1 MSYIWS
7 PAKKFGTWRR
17 LWLALAQA
25 QKELGL
31 DITDEQIDEMREHL
45 DDINFEKA
53 EELEKK
59 FRHDVMSHVHAFGEQ
74 CPKARPIIHLGATS
88 CFVADNTDV
97 IQLKEAM
104 ILTQQRLVTV
114 IECMEKFARKYRD
127 MPTLGFTHYQPAQLV
142 TVGKRCSLWLQ
153 NFVMDAETLDHLIK
167 TLPMR
172 GAKGTTGTQ
181 ASYLSLF
188 ENDGKKVRELD
199 RRVCALMGFKRALP
213 VTGQTYTRKIDFQVL
228 SALSGIAQSA
238 HKLAVDV
245 RLLMNLREAE
255 EPFGKSQIG
264 SSAMA
269 YKRNPMRSERICSL
283 ARYVISLTSNCA
295 NTHAN
300 QWFERTLDDSAN
312 RRVVLPEAFL
322 ALDVVLRIVHNV
334 MSGLTLWPKVIASH
348 IDAELPFMAT
358 EEILMACVKA
368 GGDRQE
374 LHEAIREHSMKA
386 AARVK
391 SEGARNDLLERIR
404 KDAKFKAVHGSLDT
418 LVDPK
423 LFTGRC
429 AEQVDEFLGGVV
441 VPFMRKHSKL
451 LGKDANSGM
460 SV

>member
-1 MSYIWS
+1 MFMPVRILLSLYS
-7 PAKKFGTWRR
+7 SHP
-17 LWLALAQA
+17 LY
-25 QKELGL
+25 
-31 DITDEQIDEMREHL
+31 
-45 DDINFEKA
+45 NFNNNNNI
-53 EELEKK
+53 
-59 FRHDVMSHVHAFGEQ
+59 VGEQ

-97 IQLKEAM
+97 IQIKEALVL
-104 ILTQQRLVTV
+104 IKQRL
-114 IECMEKFARKYRD
+114 IQLIDCMEKFARKHRA

-153 NFVMDAETLDHLIK
+153 DFVMDANDLIRLIDS
-167 TLPMR
+167 LPMR

-188 ENDGKKVRELD
+188 NGDRSKVRKLD
-199 RRVCALMGFKRALP
+199 QRVCELLGFKTVLP
-213 VTGQTYTRKIDFQVL
+213 VTGQTYTRKIDFKVL
-228 SALSGIAQSA
+228 SVLSGIAQSA

-245 RLLMNLREAE
+245 RLLMNLKEAE

-283 ARYVISLTSNCA
+283 ARYVISLTSNTA
-295 NTHAN
+295 NTHAQ

-322 ALDVVLRIVHNV
+322 ALDVVLRIAHNV

-386 AARVK
+386 AAQVK
-391 SEGARNDLLERIR
+391 AEGKRNDLLDRLAS
-404 KDAKFKAVHGSLDT
+404 DPLFKAIHNKLDK

-423 LFTGRC
+423 LFIGCC
-429 AEQVDEFLGGVV
+429 AEQVDEFLSEVV
-441 VPFMRKHSKL
+441 SPLLKQHEELLSKET
-451 LGKDANSGM
+451 KDKI

>member
-1 MSYIWS
+1 
-7 PAKKFGTWRR
+7 
-17 LWLALAQA
+17 
-25 QKELGL
+25 
-31 DITDEQIDEMREHL
+31 
-45 DDINFEKA
+45 
-53 EELEKK
+53 
-59 FRHDVMSHVHAFGEQ
+59 
-74 CPKARPIIHLGATS
+74 
-88 CFVADNTDV
+88 
-97 IQLKEAM
+97 
-104 ILTQQRLVTV
+104 
-114 IECMEKFARKYRD
+114 
-127 MPTLGFTHYQPAQLV
+127 
-142 TVGKRCSLWLQ
+142 CSLWLQ

-404 KDAKFKAVHGSLDT
+404 KDAKFKPCTAVWIRSWIPNSSRGAAPSKWTNFWAAWSCLSCESTASFWARRKFGDVRVSVIVDLTRVLNYSRAVLST
-418 LVDPK
+418 LEGHPFQK
-423 LFTGRC
+423 ALEHSERPLRL
-429 AEQVDEFLGGVV
+429 EGGHLVASAADR
-441 VPFMRKHSKL
+441 RKY
-451 LGKDANSGM
+451 
-460 SV
+460 